1 MKEKKTIQR
10 FIGTVCIL
18 ALLAAGSFLAFT
30 SRIFQMIG
38 LLCLALG
45 ITWLIF
51 RLLRRLGVK
60 HPKLGKALRILF
72 IICLCLGVSA
82 ILITEGFILSASKG
96 TTEIDSKYVLVLGAG
111 VDGETPSLSL
121 QERLIAAKNHLDKNP
136 DAVCIVSGG
145 QGSGENISEALCMF
159 RWLTAH
165 GIDESRVWMEDKA
178 TTTEEN
184 IRFSLALI
192 AEKTGEKPETLAIV
206 SSEYHLFRASLMA
219 KAQNVQPQT
228 IPAKTSKFYLR
239 FNYYLREVG
248 GVWYFLLFQ

>member
-1 MKEKKTIQR
+1 MKQR
-10 FIGTVCIL
+10 KNFQKWAGTLCIL
-18 ALLAAGSFLAFT
+18 VLLAVGGFLAFT
-30 SRIFQMIG
+30 SRIFQMTG

-45 ITWLIF
+45 ATWLIF
-51 RLLRRLGVK
+51 RLLRRLRAK
-60 HPKLGKALRILF
+60 RPKLGKVLRILF
-72 IICLCLGVSA
+72 LICLCLGVSA
-82 ILITEGFILSASKG
+82 ILMTEGFILAASKG
-96 TTEIDSKYVLVLGAG
+96 TAEIDSKYVLVLGAG

-121 QERLIAAKNHLDKNP
+121 QERLIAAKNHLERNP
-136 DAVCIVSGG
+136 EAICIVSGG
-145 QGSGENISEALCMF
+145 QGNGENISEALCMF

-248 GVWYFLLFQ
+248 GVWYFLLLQ